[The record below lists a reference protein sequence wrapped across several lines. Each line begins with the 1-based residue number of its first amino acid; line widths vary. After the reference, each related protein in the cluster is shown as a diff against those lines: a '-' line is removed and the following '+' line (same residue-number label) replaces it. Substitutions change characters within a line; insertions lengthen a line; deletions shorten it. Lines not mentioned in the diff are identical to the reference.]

1 MHRATLLGFL
11 CGAVCGDIERVEAV
25 IHTNRLGEAFAHEV
39 LLGLLELLVSH
50 DECLVRLP
58 LQLLEL
64 VVVAP
69 HVVVDGPGVLADRF
83 LLRRRILLRVRR
95 TVVDVVL
102 LALVFDEGGVVG
114 SICLRRRL
122 VCGDHERRKV

>member
-1 MHRATLLGFL
+1 M
-11 CGAVCGDIERVEAV
+11 
-25 IHTNRLGEAFAHEV
+25 
-39 LLGLLELLVSH
+39 SH